1 MKSPSKRTRAI
12 LAAILLAFLAYVVVT
27 YRAISHQ
34 ADVDETRKADVIVVF
49 GAAEYAGRPS
59 PVYRARLEHAVAL
72 YQQGIAPFII
82 TTGGA
87 GEDPKFTE
95 GGGVGRDFVVTFG
108 VPESNVI
115 AETQGTDTAESA
127 ERVANIMR
135 MNNLKSCVAV
145 SDPYHMYR
153 IKKLMAE
160 EGMTA
165 YGAPRPLLR
174 PLSGRQKVT
183 YYLREVLSITL
194 WRLGVR

>member
-95 GGGVGRDFVVTFG
+95 GGVGRDFVVTFG